1 MVDFVK
7 NAKFVTILFA
17 PLVKVAVFKNGG
29 QAVLLDVSL
38 EEAQQLL
45 LQNLTLL
52 DVEKVSILDASDRIL
67 AENLVV
73 GENLPAWSSGAR
85 DGYVVHAKDL
95 DGHRK
100 LSIVDTLA
108 AEQLPHALNSGEAV
122 EVRTGET
129 IPKGSAALVPHEEV
143 EIGETEIYLGKA
155 VRAGEFI
162 RQAGEDFK
170 VGELYA
176 PEGSIISPG
185 LISVLAA
192 QGRSEVPVYRS
203 PRVAIL
209 SLGEQ
214 LVSWKETPGPGC
226 LRDSNGPLIAALARR
241 DGAQI
246 AALNVVG
253 NKGRAE
259 LVTYMQDIIEEA
271 DLLITIGGTY
281 ARKEAQTRSLF
292 TEMGGEMLF
301 WGVPIQPGGHNGAAL
316 WNKKCLISL
325 SGNPA
330 ACAVGYELLV
340 APVIRALQGK
350 EPYTPRVTA
359 QCLDN
364 IGAKGSERRFVR
376 SYLTTDGNI
385 WRVKVLPGQKPGM
398 IRSLLNCNALI
409 DLPAGNP
416 AIEAGALVTVILL
429 DPNSIRLEQA

>member
-1 MVDFVK
+1 MKNVK
-7 NAKFVTILFA
+7 SVTIPFA
-17 PLVKVAVFKNGG
+17 PLAKVAVFKNGG

-45 LQNLTLL
+45 LQNLTPPAK
-52 DVEKVSILDASDRIL
+52 EKLSILEASSRTL
-67 AENLVV
+67 AENLVA

-85 DGYVVHAKDL
+85 DGYVLHANDL

-100 LSIVDTLA
+100 LSIVGTLS
-108 AEQLPHALNSGEAV
+108 AEQIPLTLNSGETI
-122 EVRTGET
+122 EVRTGGV
-129 IPKGSAALVPHEEV
+129 IPHGGTSLVPHEEV
-143 EIGETEIYLGKA
+143 EIGETEIYLEKA
-155 VRAGEFI
+155 IRSGEFI
-162 RQAGEDFK
+162 RQAGEDIK
-170 VGELYA
+170 AGELYA
-176 PEGSIISPG
+176 QEGSIISPG

-192 QGRSEVPVYRS
+192 QGRTEVQVYSS

-214 LVSWKETPGPGC
+214 LVSWKETSGPGC
-226 LRDSNGPLIAALARR
+226 LRDSNGPLIATLARR

-246 AALNVVG
+246 IALNVVG

-259 LVTYMQDIIEEA
+259 LVTYMQEIIEDA

-281 ARKEAQTRSLF
+281 ARKEAETKTLF

-340 APVIRALQGK
+340 APVIRALQRK
-350 EPYTPRVTA
+350 EPYTPRVKA

-376 SYLTTDGNI
+376 SYLTTDGSI

-398 IRSLLNCNALI
+398 IRSLVNCNALI

-416 AIEAGALVTVILL
+416 AIEAGTLVSVILL
-429 DPNSIRLEQA
+429 DPSSIRLKQAENC

>member
-1 MVDFVK
+1 M
-7 NAKFVTILFA
+7 
-17 PLVKVAVFKNGG
+17 
-29 QAVLLDVSL
+29 LLDVSL
-38 EEAQQLL
+38 EEAQLLL
-45 LQNLTLL
+45 LQNLTPL

-108 AEQLPHALNSGEAV
+108 PEQLPHALNSGEAV
-122 EVRTGET
+122 EVKTGEA

-170 VGELYA
+170 AGELYA

-192 QGRSEVPVYRS
+192 QGRSELQVYRS

-226 LRDSNGPLIAALARR
+226 LRDSNGPLIATLARR

-246 AALNVVG
+246 VALNVVG
-253 NKGRAE
+253 NEGRAE
-259 LVTYMQDIIEEA
+259 LVTYMQEIIEDA

-281 ARKEAQTRSLF
+281 ARKEAETKTLF

-340 APVIRALQGK
+340 APVIRALQRK
-350 EPYTPRVTA
+350 EPYTPRMKA

-376 SYLTTDGNI
+376 SYLTTDGSI

-398 IRSLLNCNALI
+398 IRSLVNCNALI

-416 AIEAGALVTVILL
+416 AIEAGTLVSVILL
-429 DPNSIRLEQA
+429 DPSSIRLEQAQNCS

>member
-1 MVDFVK
+1 MK
-7 NAKFVTILFA
+7 NVRFVTIPFA
-17 PLVKVAVFKNGG
+17 PLAKVAVFKNGG

-45 LQNLTLL
+45 LQNLTPPAT
-52 DVEKVSILDASDRIL
+52 EKLSILDASGRVL
-67 AENLVV
+67 AENLVA

-85 DGYVVHAKDL
+85 DGYVLHAGDL
-95 DGHRK
+95 DGYRK
-100 LSIVDTLA
+100 LAIISSLP
-108 AEQLPHALNSGEAV
+108 AEQLPLTLNSGETV
-122 EVRTGET
+122 EVRTGEA
-129 IPKGSAALVPHEEV
+129 IPKGSAALVPHEKV
-143 EIGETEIYLGKA
+143 EIGETEIYLEKA

-170 VGELYA
+170 AGELYA
-176 PEGSIISPG
+176 QEGSKISPG

-192 QGRSEVPVYRS
+192 QGRSEVQVYSS

-209 SLGEQ
+209 SLGER
-214 LVSWKETPGPGC
+214 LLSWKETPGPGC
-226 LRDSNGPLIAALARR
+226 LRDSNGPLLAALARR
-241 DGAQI
+241 DGAKI

-253 NKGRAE
+253 SKGRAE
-259 LVTYMQDIIEEA
+259 LVAYIREILEEA

-281 ARKEAQTRSLF
+281 ARKEAQTKSLF

-301 WGVPIQPGGHNGAAL
+301 WGVSIQPGGHNGAAL

-340 APVIRALQGK
+340 APVIRALQEK
-350 EPYTPRVTA
+350 EPYTPRVKA

-376 SYLTTDGNI
+376 SYLTTDGSI

-398 IRSLLNCNALI
+398 IRSLVNCNALI

-416 AIEAGALVTVILL
+416 AIAAGTLVSVILL
-429 DPNSIRLEQA
+429 DPSSIRLEQV

>member
-1 MVDFVK
+1 M
-7 NAKFVTILFA
+7 
-17 PLVKVAVFKNGG
+17 
-29 QAVLLDVSL
+29 LLNVSL

-45 LQNLTLL
+45 LQNLTPL
-52 DVEKVSILDASDRIL
+52 VAEKVSILDASGRIL
-67 AENLVV
+67 AENLIA

-85 DGYVVHAKDL
+85 DGYVLHASDL

-100 LSIVDTLA
+100 LSIVGSLS
-108 AEQLPHALNSGEAV
+108 AEQLSHPLNSGETA
-122 EVRTGET
+122 EVRTGEA
-129 IPKGSAALVPHEEV
+129 IPEGGTALVPHEEV
-143 EIGETEIYLGKA
+143 EIGETEIYLGKSI
-155 VRAGEFI
+155 RSGEFI
-162 RQAGEDFK
+162 RQTGEDFK
-170 VGELYA
+170 AGELYA
-176 PEGSIISPG
+176 PEGRVISPG

-192 QGRSEVPVYRS
+192 QGRDEVQVYSS
-203 PRVAIL
+203 PRVAVL

-226 LRDSNGPLIAALARR
+226 LRDSNGPLITALARR

-246 AALNVVG
+246 VALKVAG
-253 NKGRAE
+253 NKSRAE
-259 LVTYMQDIIEEA
+259 LVAYMRDIIEEA

-281 ARKEAQTRSLF
+281 ARKEAQTKSLF

-316 WNKKCLISL
+316 WNKKRLISL

-350 EPYTPRVTA
+350 EPYTPRVKA

-376 SYLTTDGNI
+376 ACLTTDGST
-385 WRVKVLPGQKPGM
+385 WKVKVLPGQKPGM
-398 IRSLLNCNALI
+398 IRSLVNCNALI

-416 AIEAGALVTVILL
+416 AIAAGTLVSVLLL
-429 DPNSIRLEQA
+429 DPGSIRLEQV

>member
-1 MVDFVK
+1 M
-7 NAKFVTILFA
+7 
-17 PLVKVAVFKNGG
+17 
-29 QAVLLDVSL
+29 LLDVSL

-45 LQNLTLL
+45 LQKLTPPAI
-52 DVEKVSILDASDRIL
+52 EKLSILDATDRIL
-67 AENLVV
+67 AENLVA
-73 GENLPAWSSGAR
+73 GENIPAWSSGAR

-108 AEQLPHALNSGEAV
+108 AEQLPHALNSGETV
-122 EVRTGET
+122 EVRTGEA
-129 IPKGSAALVPHEEV
+129 IPEGSVALIPHEEV

-155 VRAGEFI
+155 VREGEFI
-162 RQAGEDFK
+162 RRAGEDFK
-170 VGELYA
+170 SGELYA

-192 QGRSEVPVYRS
+192 QGRSEVQVYSS

-241 DGAQI
+241 DGAKNV
-246 AALNVVG
+246 ALNIVG

-259 LVTYMQDIIEEA
+259 LETYMREIMEDA

-281 ARKEAQTRSLF
+281 ARKEAETKTLF

-316 WNKKCLISL
+316 WNKKRLISL

-376 SYLTTDGNI
+376 AYLTTNGSI

-398 IRSLLNCNALI
+398 IRSLVNCNALI

-416 AIEAGALVTVILL
+416 AITAGTLVSVILL
-429 DPNSIRLEQA
+429 DSNSIRLKQAENC